1 MNRVAS
7 ILALIISICILP
19 INSLYASSQGHIIS
33 NGNFSLYKG
42 GKLLKKVSGKSLIND
57 DVFMLCDG
65 KCLLKAKGIS
75 MAAMDKTVLAVKEEA
90 ESFNILVN
98 SGRVEFVLYEN
109 SKNIAF
115 HTPDGAYSLAE
126 PIFNA
131 SSGSTVRGF
140 VIVDDKG
147 TKVGIREGRM
157 IFTTD
162 DGTKTVNANQGI
174 ILAMADVPATAG
186 TDTSAAAGVAPT
198 VAAGTSVAAAAAVR
212 TIPPVIW
219 FFPAGAGLATA
230 AVIINDDHKAKSPDK

>member
-1 MNRVAS
+1 MNRVVS
-7 ILALIISICILP
+7 ILTLIITICILP
-19 INSLYASSQGHIIS
+19 FNSLYASSQGHIIS

-75 MAAMDKTVLAVKEEA
+75 MAALDKTVLAVKEEA
-90 ESFNILVN
+90 DSFNILVN
-98 SGRVEFVLYEN
+98 SGRMEFVLYEN

-115 HTPDGAYSLAE
+115 HTPDGSYSLAE

-140 VIVDDKG
+140 VIVDDRG
-147 TKVGIREGRM
+147 TQVGIREGRM
-157 IFTTD
+157 IFTTA

-186 TDTSAAAGVAPT
+186 AGTSGAAGT
-198 VAAGTSVAAAAAVR
+198 VAAGTSVAAAAAVS
-212 TIPPVIW
+212 TIPPVMW
-219 FFPAGAGLATA
+219 LLPAAGAGFGGA
-230 AVIINDDHKAKSPDK
+230 AMISNNNDKPQSMGTN